1 MCTLVHGVPLEPG
14 YARVQVDVTIKEDA
28 LVPVPIAGK
37 IETFCQAKKKEV
49 KPRKTKI
56 VNAYQKL
63 SAEMKSVKPTD
74 NVPRRFMLLYRH
86 AMVILKESG
95 DSIQIPCGAEVF
107 GVEKVIFL
115 LHENVMALLEF
126 KMIGQ
131 GIISTYM
138 AYLYTEVRKRKR
150 SDMYAFVDPA
160 ATFKLNDDFEA
171 YIIEGMNTGDS
182 RIFLM
187 PHNENYH
194 WILIM
199 IWESEIFILNPLAH
213 PTNFLKLEAAL
224 TQAVRSYN
232 AQKGLVNKNPKIK
245 NLSGSPKQPGEYECG
260 YVVMRYMKDIFED
273 KEMKFITK
281 WATKTRKCYT
291 KEELDEVRFE
301 TLQYVQEFV

>member
-1 MCTLVHGVPLEPG
+1 M
-14 YARVQVDVTIKEDA
+14 
-28 LVPVPIAGK
+28 
-37 IETFCQAKKKEV
+37 

-138 AYLYTEVRKRKR
+138 AYVFFPFYF
-150 SDMYAFVDPA
+150 SFS
-160 ATFKLNDDFEA
+160 
-171 YIIEGMNTGDS
+171 I
-182 RIFLM
+182 
-187 PHNENYH
+187 H
-194 WILIM
+194 
-199 IWESEIFILNPLAH
+199 
-213 PTNFLKLEAAL
+213 
-224 TQAVRSYN
+224 
-232 AQKGLVNKNPKIK
+232 
-245 NLSGSPKQPGEYECG
+245 
-260 YVVMRYMKDIFED
+260 
-273 KEMKFITK
+273 
-281 WATKTRKCYT
+281 
-291 KEELDEVRFE
+291 
-301 TLQYVQEFV
+301 